1 MSVTEL
7 PRKTTLAA
15 LRRRLAREI
24 ALHRE
29 REAAEAA
36 LPKPKVRGVD
46 VLAIVVLIAIGLA
59 AWFGAAR

>member
-36 LPKPKVRGVD
+36 LPRPKVRGVD
-46 VLAIVVLIAIGLA
+46 VLVIVVLIAIGIG
-59 AWFGAAR
+59 AWWSVAS